1 MDSLKERAE
10 KLLEKLHL
18 DEKRKQIR
26 LLEAESSNVAF
37 WQDHVTAG
45 QKMKELSELQKE
57 VEEADMLQ
65 MLLEEGEEKEAE
77 AILKELEIFLY
88 FSGEYDNGNAIVAI
102 HSGQGGT
109 EAMDWTEM
117 LYRMYTR
124 YFEKKGWK
132 FETIDQTPGEE
143 AGLKSVT
150 LSVSGKYAFGMLKH
164 EAGVHRL
171 VRLSPFNSDNLRQ
184 TSFAML
190 EVLPQVDQDPKI
202 EVKDEDLEWDFFRA
216 GGHGGQNVNKVSTA
230 VRLKHIPSGI
240 IVTCQTE
247 RFQNQNR
254 EYALK
259 LLKAKLWAK
268 QEGER
273 KLEEQRL
280 KGGYKTPGWGNQIRS
295 YVLHPYKMVKDLR
308 TNYETSNTDA
318 VLDGDL
324 DRFIEEEL
332 RMLS

>member
-1 MDSLKERAE
+1 MEEIRTRAE
-10 KLLEKLHL
+10 KTLAKLEI
-18 DEKRKQIR
+18 DEKRKRIR
-26 LLEAESSNVAF
+26 TLEAESTHVDF

-45 QKMKELSELQKE
+45 QKMKELSDLQKE
-57 VEEADMLQ
+57 VEEAEMLQ
-65 MLLEEGEEKEAE
+65 MLIDEGSFEEAE
-77 AILKELEIFLY
+77 HLLNDLEKILY
-88 FSGEYDNGNAIVAI
+88 FSGEYDNGNAIVSI

-117 LYRMYTR
+117 LFRMYTR

-150 LSVSGKYAFGMLKH
+150 LSVNGKYSFGMLKY

-190 EVLPQVDQDPKI
+190 EILPQVDQDPKI
-202 EVKDEDLEWDFFRA
+202 DVKEEDLEWDFFRA

-230 VRLKHIPSGI
+230 VRLKHIPTGI

-268 QEGER
+268 QEEER

-308 TNYETSNTDA
+308 TGYETSNTDA

-324 DRFIEEEL
+324 DKFIEEEL
-332 RMLS
+332 RTLS